1 MLLRKFSDCFHALV
15 KATYDYM
22 LNLASRRNAMYFL
35 FAVAF
40 IESSFFP
47 IPPDVMLI
55 PMVLAAP
62 AKAWRIAGIAT
73 AASVLGGAFGY
84 AIGVFFFDL
93 IARPI
98 LTFYGYIHQFDVF
111 KDNYH
116 CQRCGSFGFCR
127 LYAGFG
133 RCARHALL
141 SGGLAVEEIRRTD
154 ERLHREK
161 SGYAVRF
168 VFVASVGRFCLY
180 KVSLG
185 QNKTPYPG
193 FYLVFVAESNASF
206 GQVVRRH
213 FNIDLVADHDAD
225 AKLAHFSGRMGQN
238 FDAVFQSDSE
248 HGIRQFLD
256 DIAGQFK
263 QFFFTH
269 KIFLISFANDFLPV

>member
-22 LNLASRRNAMYFL
+22 LNLASHRNAMYFL

-98 LTFYGYIHQFDVF
+98 LTFYGYMHQFDVF
-111 KDNYH
+111 KDYYH
-116 CQRCGSFGFCR
+116 EWGAWIVFG
-127 LYAGFG
+127 AGITPFPYKVITI
-133 RCARHALL
+133 A
-141 SGGLAVEEIRRTD
+141 SGVVHLDFAVFM
-154 ERLHREK
+154 L
-161 SGYAVRF
+161 
-168 VFVASVGRFCLY
+168 ASVVARGMR
-180 KVSLG
+180 
-185 QNKTPYPG
+185 
-193 FYLVFVAESNASF
+193 FYLVAWLLKKYGEPMKDYIEKNLGMLSV
-206 GQVVRRH
+206 
-213 FNIDLVADHDAD
+213 L
-225 AKLAHFSGRMGQN
+225 
-238 FDAVFQSDSE
+238 
-248 HGIRQFLD
+248 FLLLLLGGFAC
-256 DIAGQFK
+256 IK
-263 QFFFTH
+263 
-269 KIFLISFANDFLPV
+269 FL

>member
-98 LTFYGYIHQFDVF
+98 LTFYGYMHQFDVF
-111 KDNYH
+111 KDFYH
-116 CQRCGSFGFCR
+116 EWGAWIVFG
-127 LYAGFG
+127 AGITPFPYKVITI
-133 RCARHALL
+133 A
-141 SGGLAVEEIRRTD
+141 SGVVHLDFAVFM
-154 ERLHREK
+154 L
-161 SGYAVRF
+161 
-168 VFVASVGRFCLY
+168 ASVVARGMR
-180 KVSLG
+180 
-185 QNKTPYPG
+185 
-193 FYLVFVAESNASF
+193 FYLVAWLLKKYGEPMKDYIEKNLGMLSV
-206 GQVVRRH
+206 
-213 FNIDLVADHDAD
+213 L
-225 AKLAHFSGRMGQN
+225 
-238 FDAVFQSDSE
+238 
-248 HGIRQFLD
+248 FLLLLLGGFAC
-256 DIAGQFK
+256 IK
-263 QFFFTH
+263 
-269 KIFLISFANDFLPV
+269 FL